1 MHRRSTHRFHVH
13 AVSGSEVCVPQKEKA
28 RVGEEEVRV
37 PGCVNVPDD
46 VCARMH
52 EKWKKGK

>member
-1 MHRRSTHRFHVH
+1 M
-13 AVSGSEVCVPQKEKA
+13 PQKEKA
-28 RVGEEEVRV
+28 QVGEEEVRV

-52 EKWKKGK
+52 EKLKKGK